1 MSERDTIKVNEAY
14 PVLPTAEGVAL
25 DDDVAGGP
33 GMNNVIEQLC
43 TPSLF
48 TNMILT
54 ISMFFTFL
62 SIAISS
68 NAFIPFVAYFIFLLL
83 FFFILLAFYLRKKLL
98 LSSYILLMML
108 FMFFYNYFP
117 IFFSK
122 NVAPNNYILFI
133 NCCVVIAGII
143 VYSRGLISN
152 IKKAEKIDDN
162 KGDLEMLEKIKNP
175 QSYAFSNIFI
185 NIFFASL
192 AAFVCVGIN
201 LGTFGAKYMP
211 NYIVS
216 SNVNVCS
223 RPTNQ
228 TFKCSVY
235 KNGELVK

>member
-1 MSERDTIKVNEAY
+1 MSERDTIKVNDAY
-14 PVLPTAEGVAL
+14 PVLPTAEGVAI
-25 DDDVAGGP
+25 DDEAGGP
-33 GMNNVIEQLC
+33 EMNNVIEQLC

-83 FFFILLAFYLRKKLL
+83 FFLLLMVFYLKKSLM
-98 LSSYILLMML
+98 LSSYVLLMML

-117 IFFSK
+117 MFFSK

-133 NCCVVIAGII
+133 NCCVVIAGLII
-143 VYSRGLISN
+143 YSHGLSSN
-152 IKKAEKIDDN
+152 IKKAEKSDDN

-175 QSYAFSNIFI
+175 QSYAFSNICI
-185 NIFFASL
+185 NVFLAAL